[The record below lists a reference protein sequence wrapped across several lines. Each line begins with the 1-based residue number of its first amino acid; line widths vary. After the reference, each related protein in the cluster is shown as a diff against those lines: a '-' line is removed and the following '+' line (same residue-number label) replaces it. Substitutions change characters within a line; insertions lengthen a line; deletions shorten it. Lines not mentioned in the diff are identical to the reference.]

1 MVSFLGQKDIRWC
14 LVFKGCHCYT
24 FTHILKATSVE
35 IFFFSFWLVKSRKE
49 LKRAIIM
56 NDLPY
61 AFWWWCH
68 CQSPSYFVPN
78 CLFPILLQRF
88 TDSHKL
94 PHWKN
99 SNRPENSLPL
109 LTGPLRLGFSVLES
123 VFPFLDQM
131 WSIFFMTLASLHLL
145 FQVQHL
151 AHTHKDWWKFALLW
165 QWWSSNL
172 YAAHST
178 IYWKIGTDFSL
189 SQ

>member
-35 IFFFSFWLVKSRKE
+35 NFFFSFWLVKSRKE

-109 LTGPLRLGFSVLES
+109 LTGPLRLGFHTRAKNN
-123 VFPFLDQM
+123 FLSRNYHEFDASKM
-131 WSIFFMTLASLHLL
+131 WIL
-145 FQVQHL
+145 
-151 AHTHKDWWKFALLW
+151 
-165 QWWSSNL
+165 
-172 YAAHST
+172 
-178 IYWKIGTDFSL
+178 WKIRIENVNFI
-189 SQ
+189 

>member
-123 VFPFLDQM
+123 VFPFGL
-131 WSIFFMTLASLHLL
+131 FFRPNVVHLFLWPLHPCIYCFKFNIWHIHTKIDENLHCFDNDDPAIYML
-145 FQVQHL
+145 HTVQF
-151 AHTHKDWWKFALLW
+151 TGK
-165 QWWSSNL
+165 
-172 YAAHST
+172 
-178 IYWKIGTDFSL
+178 
-189 SQ
+189 

>member
-35 IFFFSFWLVKSRKE
+35 NFFFSFWLVKSRKE

-109 LTGPLRLGFSVLES
+109 LTGPLRLGFHTRAKIN
-123 VFPFLDQM
+123 FLSRNYQEFGVWKM
-131 WSIFFMTLASLHLL
+131 WIL
-145 FQVQHL
+145 
-151 AHTHKDWWKFALLW
+151 WKMRFW
-165 QWWSSNL
+165 NCEFCE
-172 YAAHST
+172 
-178 IYWKIGTDFSL
+178 K
-189 SQ
+189 